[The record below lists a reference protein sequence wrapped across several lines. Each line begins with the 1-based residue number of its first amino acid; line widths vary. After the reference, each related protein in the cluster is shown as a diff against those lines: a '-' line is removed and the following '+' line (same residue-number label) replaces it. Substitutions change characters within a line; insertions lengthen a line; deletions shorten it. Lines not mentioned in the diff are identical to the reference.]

1 MLLTGVGAQ
10 EFTHSV
16 NVQIL
21 PLIEIRAGKL
31 RIVKLATREL
41 PRFESVKSIGGG
53 ESFFGQTTLQR
64 LSSSNSLTS

>member
-21 PLIEIRAGKL
+21 RLIEIGAGKL
-31 RIVKLATREL
+31 RIIKLATREL

-53 ESFFGQTTLQR
+53 EPFFGQTTLQR
-64 LSSSNSLTS
+64 NSLTS